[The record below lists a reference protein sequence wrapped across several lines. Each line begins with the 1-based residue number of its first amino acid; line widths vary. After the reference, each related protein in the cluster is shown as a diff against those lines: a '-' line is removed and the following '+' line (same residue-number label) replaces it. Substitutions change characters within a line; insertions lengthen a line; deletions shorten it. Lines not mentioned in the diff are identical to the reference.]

1 MHLDLNSLFSGLAGV
16 LVGAVITYILQ
27 HRLLDKQLAAA
38 DKSHIR
44 TAKFDTARRLFGYRH
59 SIMGDG
65 FSTAMNEVFVVFG
78 DSPSVM
84 RAMGGLYGAL
94 SAPGKPMAEDAL
106 ISFLKAICDDLGIDY
121 STLNDSYFI
130 KTFNAR
136 N

>member
-1 MHLDLNSLFSGLAGV
+1 
-16 LVGAVITYILQ
+16 
-27 HRLLDKQLAAA
+27 
-38 DKSHIR
+38 
-44 TAKFDTARRLFGYRH
+44 
-59 SIMGDG
+59 MGDG
-65 FSTAMNEVFVVFG
+65 FSTAMNKVFVVFG

-94 SAPGKPMAEDAL
+94 NAPGKPMAEDAL